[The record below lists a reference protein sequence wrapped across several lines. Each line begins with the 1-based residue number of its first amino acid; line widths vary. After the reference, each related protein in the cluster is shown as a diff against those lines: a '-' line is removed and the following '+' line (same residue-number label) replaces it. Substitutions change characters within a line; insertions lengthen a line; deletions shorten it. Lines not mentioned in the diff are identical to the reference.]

1 MLRLALSLALAVLLT
16 GPAVADG
23 RERRLL
29 TDAEAETFRGVGR
42 LNVSGRRFCTA
53 ALISE
58 RLVLTAAHC
67 LYHPRTFRPV
77 PITALRFV
85 AGQRIEAVAAVRDV
99 ARVAVPPDFVFDG
112 EPSFEHLRR
121 DVALLELDAPILA
134 HEAPAYPVGPS
145 PAPEAVIEIVSYAR
159 DRAQAASLQDGCRIG
174 AVVTEVAAL
183 DCGVNL
189 GASGAP
195 VFALGKAGRELWA
208 VVSSTGALADG
219 SDVTLAVRVAPEIA
233 ALEAAL
239 APEVPVRAPP
249 GEGRPRPR

>member
-1 MLRLALSLALAVLLT
+1 MLRLAFSLILVCLLAGL
-16 GPAVADG
+16 AAADG

-29 TDAEAETFRGVGR
+29 TDEEAATFRGVGR
-42 LNVSGRRFCTA
+42 LNVAGRRFCTA

-77 PITALRFV
+77 PLDELRFV
-85 AGQRIEAVAAVRDV
+85 AGQRIDTRAAVRGV

-112 EPSFEHLRR
+112 EPRFEHLRR
-121 DVALLELDAPILA
+121 DVALIELDEPIPGDV
-134 HEAPAYPVGPS
+134 APAYAVGPS
-145 PAPEAVIEIVSYAR
+145 PPAEAVIEIVSSAR
-159 DRAQAASLQDGCRIG
+159 DRAQAASLQDGCRID
-174 AVVTEVAAL
+174 AVIGQVAAL

-195 VFALGKAGRELWA
+195 VFTLGKTGRELWA
-208 VVSSTGALADG
+208 VVSSTGTLVG
-219 SDVTLAVRVAPEIA
+219 GGEVTLTVRVASEIA

-239 APEVPVRAPP
+239 WPEVPVRAPP
-249 GEGRPRPR
+249 GEARPYPR